1 MPNLLIVPGAPYWF
15 LALAGALLAL
25 LGLTL
30 RRGALAPALAPVRIG
45 RLDAT
50 GRLVAGQIAG
60 SVAAAPLLL
69 AASVS
74 GARGAMQALLLC
86 SALGAYLGLGWLLPR
101 WPEQRRRREATAL
114 RRLTPGFIA
123 FVRVALGS
131 FEAPIEI
138 MRRYVARPYPRLAP
152 MQTLVS
158 EALQLSA
165 NLRLRPFAALAR
177 VARERGCRELLD
189 VAQALAQ
196 AEAEGSSVEEVLA
209 AHQATLTLILQGEF
223 KRAVRRRTL
232 YLLLMVAI
240 SLVVGILINL
250 LFVMTIGGSLFTRLE

>member
-1 MPNLLIVPGAPYWF
+1 MPDLLIVPGAPCW
-15 LALAGALLAL
+15 LLSMAGALLAL

-30 RRGALAPALAPVRIG
+30 RHDALAPAAALVRA
-45 RLDAT
+45 RWLDTT

-60 SVAAAPLLL
+60 GAAATLLLL
-69 AASVS
+69 AAAS
-74 GARGAMQALLLC
+74 GARGAMHALLLC
-86 SALGAYLGLGWLLPR
+86 GALGAYLGLGWLLPR
-101 WPEQRRRREATAL
+101 WPERRRQREAAAL
-114 RRLTPGFIA
+114 RRLTPGFVA

-152 MQTLVS
+152 MQALVS
-158 EALQLSA
+158 EALQRSA
-165 NLRLRPFAALAR
+165 DLRLRPFAALAH

-189 VAQALAQ
+189 VARALAQ
-196 AEAEGSSVEEVLA
+196 AEAEGGSVEEVLA

-223 KRAVRRRTL
+223 KRAIRRRTL

-250 LFVMTIGGSLFTRLE
+250 LFVMTVGGSLFTRLG